1 MTLDMNRVVVLF
13 CVRVCVFTDWQ
24 PVHLY
29 VARVTCLS
37 SVYRVS
43 CHDNVVAMDTVTW
56 RATFVVINTVIDRVC
71 YYVGRIGLLLLL

>member
-43 CHDNVVAMDTVTW
+43 CHDNVVAMDTVT
-56 RATFVVINTVIDRVC
+56 
-71 YYVGRIGLLLLL
+71 